1 MAEAWRRESVAGI
14 NKEGVTDKMAKAL
27 EGLKVVEVGN
37 ILAGPF
43 AGTLMADFGAEV
55 IKVEPPKEG
64 DLMRNMGRIKDLWF
78 AVEGRNKK
86 SVTLNLKEK
95 RGKEILIE
103 LLKDADVLIENFRP
117 GVFKKL
123 GFTWEMLHDLNP
135 RLVFYSAS
143 GYGQTGPCSHKPGF
157 DRIGLALGGFLHVT
171 GFPGEPPIKP
181 GVSVADFMTAMF
193 GTIGIM
199 FAIYHRD
206 VIGTGL
212 GQRIDGCLTE
222 TTLRMME
229 SIIAEYSYD
238 GSIRNRVGNGTLVTI
253 PSGHFLTKDDQY
265 FVLSVAGDKVFE
277 QFAKGIGR
285 EDLLQSEEY
294 RTAKGRMKNREEIN
308 QIAEDWC
315 RAHTIEEC
323 MAAMG
328 DEVPNCKVY
337 TAADIVKDPHFA
349 AREALIQVPTKK
361 FGVLTMQ
368 NVTPK
373 LSDTP
378 GKVEWAGPELG
389 ANNEEIYLEKLKMTK
404 EELAKLQA
412 NGVV

>member
-1 MAEAWRRESVAGI
+1 M
-14 NKEGVTDKMAKAL
+14 NGVNVLKQAL

-43 AGTLMADFGAEV
+43 AGTMLADFGAEV
-55 IKVEPPKEG
+55 IKVEPPKLG

-86 SVTLNLKEK
+86 SVTLNLKAK
-95 RGKEILIE
+95 RGKELLIE
-103 LLKDADVLIENFRP
+103 LVKDADILIENFRP
-117 GVFKKL
+117 GVFEKL
-123 GFTWEMLHDLNP
+123 GFTWEMLHELNP
-135 RLVFYSAS
+135 KLVFFSAS

-171 GFPGEPPIKP
+171 GFPGQPPIKP

-193 GTIGIM
+193 GVIGIM
-199 FAIYHRD
+199 FAVYNRD
-206 VIGTGL
+206 VIGTGV

-238 GSIRNRVGNGTLVTI
+238 GTIRNRMGNGTTVTI
-253 PSGHFLTKDDQY
+253 PSGHFLTKDDEY
-265 FVLSVAGDKVFE
+265 LVFTVSGDKLFA
-277 QFAKGIGR
+277 QFANAIGR

-294 RTAKGRMKNREEIN
+294 STAKGRMKNLEEIN
-308 QIAEDWC
+308 KIAADWA
-315 RAHTIEEC
+315 RAHTIDEC
-323 MAAMG
+323 MAALG

-349 AREALIQVPTKK
+349 AREALITVPTKK
-361 FGVLTMQ
+361 FGDIRMQ
-368 NVTPK
+368 GITPK
-373 LSDTP
+373 LSGTP
-378 GKVEWAGPELG
+378 GEVKWAGPELG
-389 ANNEEIYLEKLKMTK
+389 SNNDEIYCGKLKLSK
-404 EELAKLQA
+404 EDLQKMEA
-412 NGVV
+412 DGVI

>member
-1 MAEAWRRESVAGI
+1 VAAL
-14 NKEGVTDKMAKAL
+14 KQAL

-43 AGTLMADFGAEV
+43 AGTLLADFGAEV
-55 IKVEPPKEG
+55 IKVEPPKMG
-64 DLMRNMGRIKDLWF
+64 DLMRNMGRIKDMWF

-86 SVTLNLKEK
+86 SVTLNLKEERAK
-95 RGKEILIE
+95 ALLIE

-117 GVFKKL
+117 GVFEKL
-123 GFTWEMLHDLNP
+123 GFTWEMLHKLNP
-135 RLVFYSAS
+135 RLIFYSAS
-143 GYGQTGPCSHKPGF
+143 GYGQTGPESHKPGF

-222 TTLRMME
+222 TTLRMQE

-238 GSIRNRVGNGTLVTI
+238 GTIRNRLGNGTMVTI
-253 PSGHFLTKDDQY
+253 PSGHFLTKDDEY
-265 FVLSVAGDKVFE
+265 LVLSVSGDKLFE
-277 QFAKGIGR
+277 EFAKAICR

-294 RTAKGRMKNREEIN
+294 TTAKGRIKNREAIN
-308 QIAEDWC
+308 KIAEDWA
-315 RAHTIEEC
+315 RAHTINEC
-323 MAAMG
+323 MAALG

-349 AREALIQVPTKK
+349 FREALIKVQTKK
-361 FGVLTMQ
+361 FGELTMQ
-368 NVTPK
+368 AVTPK
-373 LSDTP
+373 LSGTP
-378 GKVEWAGPELG
+378 GEVRWAGPELG
-389 ANNEEIYLEKLKMTK
+389 EYNEEVYCEKLKLSK
-404 EELAKLQA
+404 EELKKLESE
-412 NGVV
+412 GVI

>member
-1 MAEAWRRESVAGI
+1 VNEL
-14 NKEGVTDKMAKAL
+14 AKAL

-43 AGTLMADFGAEV
+43 AGTLLADFGAEV
-55 IKVEPPKEG
+55 IKVEPPKMG

-86 SVTLNLKEK
+86 SITLNLKEK
-95 RGKEILIE
+95 KAKELLIE

-117 GVFKKL
+117 GVFAKL
-123 GFTWEMLHDLNP
+123 GFTWEMLHEINP

-171 GFPGEPPIKP
+171 GFPGQPPIKP
-181 GVSVADFMTAMF
+181 GVSVADFMTAML

-199 FAIYHRD
+199 FAIYNRD
-206 VIGTGL
+206 VIGSGV

-238 GSIRNRVGNGTLVTI
+238 GTIRNRMGNGTMVTI
-253 PSGHFLTKDDQY
+253 PSGHFLTKDDEY
-265 FVLSVAGDKVFE
+265 VVFTVSGDKLFE
-277 QFAKGIGR
+277 QFAKAIGR
-285 EDLLQSEEY
+285 EDLLQSEKY
-294 RTAKGRMKNREEIN
+294 SKAKGRMENLEEIN
-308 QIAEDWC
+308 QIAADWA
-315 RAHTIEEC
+315 RAHTIDEC
-323 MAAMG
+323 MAALG

-337 TAADIVKDPHFA
+337 TAADIVKDPQFA
-349 AREALIQVPTKK
+349 FREALIKVPTKK
-361 FGVLTMQ
+361 FGELTMQ
-368 NVTPK
+368 GITPK
-373 LSDTP
+373 MSGTP

-389 ANNEEIYLEKLKMTK
+389 SYNEDVFCGKLKMSK
-404 EELAKLQA
+404 EELAKLEA
-412 NGVV
+412 DGVI

>member
-1 MAEAWRRESVAGI
+1 M
-14 NKEGVTDKMAKAL
+14 NGVTILKQAL

-43 AGTLMADFGAEV
+43 AGTMLADFGAEV
-55 IKVEPPKEG
+55 IKVEPPKLG

-86 SVTLNLKEK
+86 SVTLNLKAK
-95 RGKEILIE
+95 RGKELLIE
-103 LLKDADVLIENFRP
+103 LVKDADVLIENFRP
-117 GVFKKL
+117 GVFEKL
-123 GFTWEMLHDLNP
+123 GFTWEMLHELNP
-135 RLVFYSAS
+135 KLVFFSAS

-171 GFPGEPPIKP
+171 GFPGQPPIKP

-193 GTIGIM
+193 GVIGIM
-199 FAIYHRD
+199 FAVYNRD
-206 VIGTGL
+206 VIGTGV

-238 GSIRNRVGNGTLVTI
+238 GTIRNRMGNGTTVTI
-253 PSGHFLTKDDQY
+253 PSGHFLTKDDEY
-265 FVLSVAGDKVFE
+265 LVFTVSGDKLFA
-277 QFAKGIGR
+277 QFANAIGR

-294 RTAKGRMKNREEIN
+294 STAKGRMKNLEEIN
-308 QIAEDWC
+308 KIAADWA
-315 RAHTIEEC
+315 RAHTIDEC
-323 MAAMG
+323 MAALG

-349 AREALIQVPTKK
+349 AREALITVPTKK
-361 FGVLTMQ
+361 FGDIRMQ
-368 NVTPK
+368 GITPK
-373 LSDTP
+373 LSGTP
-378 GKVEWAGPELG
+378 GEVKWAGPELG
-389 ANNEEIYLEKLKMTK
+389 SNNDEIYCGKLKLSK
-404 EELAKLQA
+404 EDLQKMEA
-412 NGVV
+412 DGVI

>member
-1 MAEAWRRESVAGI
+1 M
-14 NKEGVTDKMAKAL
+14 
-27 EGLKVVEVGN
+27 
-37 ILAGPF
+37 
-43 AGTLMADFGAEV
+43 
-55 IKVEPPKEG
+55 
-64 DLMRNMGRIKDLWF
+64 
-78 AVEGRNKK
+78 
-86 SVTLNLKEK
+86 
-95 RGKEILIE
+95 
-103 LLKDADVLIENFRP
+103 
-117 GVFKKL
+117 
-123 GFTWEMLHDLNP
+123 
-135 RLVFYSAS
+135 
-143 GYGQTGPCSHKPGF
+143 
-157 DRIGLALGGFLHVT
+157 
-171 GFPGEPPIKP
+171 
-181 GVSVADFMTAMF
+181 
-193 GTIGIM
+193 
-199 FAIYHRD
+199 
-206 VIGTGL
+206 
-212 GQRIDGCLTE
+212 
-222 TTLRMME
+222 
-229 SIIAEYSYD
+229 
-238 GSIRNRVGNGTLVTI
+238 VTI

-294 RTAKGRMKNREEIN
+294 STAKGRMKNREEIN

-389 ANNEEIYLEKLKMTK
+389 ANNAEVYLEKLKMTK

-412 NGVV
+412 DGVV

>member
-1 MAEAWRRESVAGI
+1 MS
-14 NKEGVTDKMAKAL
+14 KAL

-55 IKVEPPKEG
+55 IKVEPPKIG
-64 DLMRNMGRIKDLWF
+64 DLMRNMGRIKDMWF
-78 AVEGRNKK
+78 SVEGRNKK

-95 RGKEILIE
+95 KGKEILLE

-117 GVFKKL
+117 GVFERL
-123 GFTWEMLHDLNP
+123 GFNWEMLHELNP
-135 RLVFYSAS
+135 KLVFFSAS
-143 GYGQTGPCSHKPGF
+143 GYGQTGPNAHKPGF

-171 GFPGEPPIKP
+171 GFPGGPPIKP

-199 FAIYHRD
+199 FAIYNRD
-206 VIGTGL
+206 VIGTGQ

-238 GSIRNRVGNGTLVTI
+238 GTIRNRVGNGTLVTI

-265 FVLSVAGDKVFE
+265 LVLSVAGDKVFE
-277 QFAKGIGR
+277 QFAKAIER
-285 EDLLQSEEY
+285 EDLMASEEY
-294 RTAKGRMKNREEIN
+294 STAKGRMKNRDEIN
-308 QIAEDWC
+308 QIAEDWA
-315 RAHTIEEC
+315 RTHTIDEC
-323 MAAMG
+323 LAALG
-328 DEVPNCKVY
+328 DDVPNCKVY
-337 TAADIVKDPHFA
+337 TVADIVKDPHFA
-349 AREALIQVPTKK
+349 FRDALIKVPTEK

-373 LSDTP
+373 MSGTP
-378 GKVEWAGPELG
+378 GKVEWAGPALG
-389 ANNEEIYLEKLKMTK
+389 AYNEEIYCGKLNLTK
-404 EELAKLQA
+404 EELEQLKSD
-412 NGVV
+412 GVI

>member
-1 MAEAWRRESVAGI
+1 
-14 NKEGVTDKMAKAL
+14 MAKAL
-27 EGLKVVEVGN
+27 EGLKVIEVGN

-43 AGTLMADFGAEV
+43 AGTLLADFGAEV

-64 DLMRNMGRIKDLWF
+64 DLMRNMGRIKDMWF

-86 SVTLNLKEK
+86 SITLNLKSK
-95 RGKEILIE
+95 RGKELLQE
-103 LLKDADVLIENFRP
+103 LLKDADILIENFRP
-117 GVFKKL
+117 GVFQKL
-123 GFTWEMLHDLNP
+123 GFTWELLHELNP
-135 RLVFYSAS
+135 RLVFFSAS

-157 DRIGLALGGFLHVT
+157 DRIGLALGGLLHVT
-171 GFPGEPPIKP
+171 GFPGQPPIKP

-238 GSIRNRVGNGTLVTI
+238 GTIRNRMGNGTTVTI
-253 PSGHFLTKDDQY
+253 PSGHFLTKDDEY
-265 FVLSVAGDKVFE
+265 VVFTVSGDKLFE
-277 QFAKGIGR
+277 QFAKAIGR
-285 EDLLQSEEY
+285 EDLLQSEKY
-294 RTAKGRMKNREEIN
+294 SKAKGRMENLEEIN
-308 QIAEDWC
+308 KIAADWA
-315 RAHTIEEC
+315 RAHTIDEC
-323 MAAMG
+323 MAALG

-337 TAADIVKDPHFA
+337 SAADIVKDPHFA
-349 AREALIQVPTKK
+349 FREALIQVPTEK
-361 FGVLTMQ
+361 FGVITMQ

-373 LSDTP
+373 LSATP

-389 ANNEEIYLEKLKMTK
+389 SNNEEIFCGKMKLSKQ
-404 EELAKLQA
+404 ELAALEA
-412 NGVV
+412 DGVV

>member
-1 MAEAWRRESVAGI
+1 M
-14 NKEGVTDKMAKAL
+14 KQAL

-43 AGTLMADFGAEV
+43 AGTLLADFGAEV
-55 IKVEPPKEG
+55 IKVEPPKLG

-86 SVTLNLKEK
+86 SVTLNLKAK
-95 RGKEILIE
+95 RGKELLIE
-103 LLKDADVLIENFRP
+103 LVKDADVLIENFRP
-117 GVFKKL
+117 GVFEKL
-123 GFTWEMLHDLNP
+123 GFTWEMLHELNP
-135 RLVFYSAS
+135 KLVFFSAS

-171 GFPGEPPIKP
+171 GFPGQPPIKP

-193 GTIGIM
+193 GVIGIM
-199 FAIYHRD
+199 FAVYNRD
-206 VIGTGL
+206 VIGTGM

-238 GSIRNRVGNGTLVTI
+238 GTIRNRMGNGTTVTI
-253 PSGHFLTKDDQY
+253 PSGHFLTKDDEY
-265 FVLSVAGDKVFE
+265 IVFTVSGDKLFA
-277 QFAKGIGR
+277 QFAKSIGR

-294 RTAKGRMKNREEIN
+294 STAKGRMKNLEEIN
-308 QIAEDWC
+308 KIAADWA
-315 RAHTIEEC
+315 RAHTIDEC
-323 MAAMG
+323 MAALG

-349 AREALIQVPTKK
+349 ARDALITVPTKK
-361 FGVLTMQ
+361 FGDIRMQ
-368 NVTPK
+368 GITPK
-373 LSDTP
+373 LSGTP
-378 GKVEWAGPELG
+378 GEVKWAGPELG
-389 ANNEEIYLEKLKMTK
+389 SNNDEIYCGKLKLSK
-404 EELAKLQA
+404 EELQKMETD
-412 NGVV
+412 GVI

>member
-1 MAEAWRRESVAGI
+1 MLLIMTKDSL
-14 NKEGVTDKMAKAL
+14 KGVDVVKQAL

-43 AGTLMADFGAEV
+43 AGTLFADFGAEV
-55 IKVEPPKEG
+55 IKVEPPKMG
-64 DLMRNMGRIKDLWF
+64 DLMRNMGRIKDMWF

-95 RGKEILIE
+95 RAKEILIE

-117 GVFKKL
+117 GVFEKL
-123 GFTWEMLHDLNP
+123 GFNWEMLHELNP
-135 RLVFYSAS
+135 RLIFFSAS
-143 GYGQTGPCSHKPGF
+143 GYGQTGPDSHKPGF

-222 TTLRMME
+222 TTLRMQE
-229 SIIAEYSYD
+229 SIIAEYCYD
-238 GSIRNRVGNGTLVTI
+238 GTIRNRVGNGTMVTI
-253 PSGHFLTKDDQY
+253 PSGHFLTKDDEY
-265 FVLSVAGDKVFE
+265 LVLSVTGDKLFE
-277 QFAKGIGR
+277 QFAKAVGR
-285 EDLLQSEEY
+285 EDLLESAEY
-294 RTAKGRMKNREEIN
+294 NTAKGRMKNREAIN
-308 QIAEDWC
+308 KIAEDWA
-315 RAHTIEEC
+315 RAHTIDEC
-323 MAAMG
+323 MAALG

-349 AREALIQVPTKK
+349 FREALIKVQSKK
-361 FGVLTMQ
+361 FGELTMQ
-368 NVTPK
+368 AVTPK
-373 LSDTP
+373 LSETP
-378 GKVEWAGPELG
+378 GEVKWAGPELG
-389 ANNEEIYLEKLKMTK
+389 AFNEEVYCGKLKLSQA
-404 EELAKLQA
+404 ELKQLEAD
-412 NGVV
+412 GVI